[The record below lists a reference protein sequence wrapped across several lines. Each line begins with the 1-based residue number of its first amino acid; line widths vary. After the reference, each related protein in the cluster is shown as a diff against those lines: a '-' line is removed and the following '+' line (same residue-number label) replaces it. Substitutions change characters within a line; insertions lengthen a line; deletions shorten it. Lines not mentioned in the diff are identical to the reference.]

1 MERVQDRLHDT
12 IRVSQHVVVPEA
24 QDEIAHGFQDRGSC
38 PVLFGP
44 LRVLPAI
51 ELHDHAS
58 ICANKIDHVAIDRRL
73 PAKLPTGEAAVAQT
87 EPQHAFRVGLVATQ
101 ASGYADLASHA
112 LAPSPQP
119 SPRWGEGA
127 RRVRC
132 LLHALL
138 LTVRTQANPLAP
150 PLPGGERSARE
161 ARRVR
166 GQGLIESHLPP
177 HPNPLPSGERE
188 HAEFC
193 ACSCRPLLVRTQG
206 APLAPPLPGGERWAG
221 EARRVR
227 GEGPSEVPLPPPPTP
242 PPGGGGER
250 PGSPACP
257 RGPLLVRTRGA
268 PLAPPPPGG
277 ERWAREARGGGGQG
291 PIESPLPP

>member
-73 PAKLPTGEAAVAQT
+73 PTKLPTGEAAVAQT
-87 EPQHAFRVGLVATQ
+87 EPQHAFRVGLVAAQ

-112 LAPSPQP
+112 LPPSPQP

-127 RRVRC
+127 RRVRAC
-132 LLHALL
+132 SMRCSSGENAGKPACS
-138 LTVRTQANPLAP
+138 TSPRWGEVGARSAPGEGARAYRESLAP
-150 PLPGGERSARE
+150 
-161 ARRVR
+161 
-166 GQGLIESHLPP
+166 
-177 HPNPLPSGERE
+177 
-188 HAEFC
+188 
-193 ACSCRPLLVRTQG
+193 
-206 APLAPPLPGGERWAG
+206 
-221 EARRVR
+221 
-227 GEGPSEVPLPPPPTP
+227 
-242 PPGGGGER
+242 
-250 PGSPACP
+250 SP
-257 RGPLLVRTRGA
+257 
-268 PLAPPPPGG
+268 
-277 ERWAREARGGGGQG
+277 
-291 PIESPLPP
+291 